1 MLPTKDK
8 LATLGKMFQGMMV
21 TYMAAVLS
29 TIERVFALRSEH
41 SAYVMSGNEISQFL
55 LIFIVPCINQ
65 VQRRPLWVGIGMMV
79 SVVGCFC
86 VSFASLT
93 TYTSSSDWVRKN
105 SNQKKCSLQ

>member
-1 MLPTKDK
+1 MSPTKNK

-105 SNQKKCSLQ
+105 SNQKKCTLQ

>member
-1 MLPTKDK
+1 
-8 LATLGKMFQGMMV
+8 MV

-93 TYTSSSDWVRKN
+93 TYSSSSDWVRKN
-105 SNQKKCSLQ
+105 FTNQKEFSLQLDQISSDSRPT